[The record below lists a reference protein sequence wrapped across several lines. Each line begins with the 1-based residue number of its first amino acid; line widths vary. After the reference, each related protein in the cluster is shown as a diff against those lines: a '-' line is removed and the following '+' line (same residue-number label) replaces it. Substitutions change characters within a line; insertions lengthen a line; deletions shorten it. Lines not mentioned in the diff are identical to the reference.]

1 MNLVF
6 DLNKLTVGD
15 LEDLE
20 ELTGMQYEAINWAKP
35 GAKLLKAMA
44 FIAGRWENPE
54 FTLDDARNIRI
65 VELKPADEN
74 PTVDG
79 DAS

>member
-1 MNLVF
+1 MNLTF

-20 ELTGMQYEAINWAKP
+20 EIAGEKYEEIDWTHP

-44 FIAGRWENPE
+44 FIAGRWDNPG
-54 FTLDDARNIRI
+54 FTVDDARNIRI
-65 VELKPADEN
+65 VDLKPAEN
-74 PTVDG
+74 PTEDG

>member
-20 ELTGMQYEAINWAKP
+20 EITGMQYEAIDWTKP

-44 FIAGRWENPE
+44 FIAGRWQNPD
-54 FTLDDARNIRI
+54 FTLEDARNIRI
-65 VELKPADEN
+65 VELKPTEN
-74 PTVDG
+74 PTEDG